1 MLKGIK
7 IMIYMQKM
15 VKDIK
20 KIAKVVNMTI
30 TEIEESILTVSINNQ
45 ITNATNILE
54 ISEDL

>member
-45 ITNATNILE
+45 ITNATNILG